1 LTGAST
7 KSPELASKQSNPQRK
22 MKIVINKHYG
32 SFSLSEEAVLLYGD
46 KKGLNI
52 IAIRDEVIKD
62 INHYY
67 LNEEKEENSFCE
79 WDIERNDP
87 VLVEVVEQLGDLA
100 NTRHTRLKVVEVPD
114 DVKWYIHDYDGIE
127 SVYEKHRIWD

>member
-1 LTGAST
+1 
-7 KSPELASKQSNPQRK
+7 

-32 SFSLSEEAVLLYGD
+32 SFGLSEEAVLFYGD

-52 IAIRDEVIKD
+52 IAKQDEVVKD
-62 INHYY
+62 LCHYY

-114 DVKWYIHDYDGIE
+114 DVKWYIHDYDGLE
-127 SVYEKHRIWD
+127 EVHEEHRRWI

>member
-1 LTGAST
+1 
-7 KSPELASKQSNPQRK
+7 
-22 MKIVINKHYG
+22 MKIVINKNYG
-32 SFSLSEEAVLLYGD
+32 GFHLSKDAVLLYGE

-52 IAIRDEVIKD
+52 IATQDEVIKD
-62 INHYY
+62 LYHYY
-67 LNEEKEENSFCE
+67 LNEEKYENGFAE

-87 VLVEVVEQLGDLA
+87 VL
-100 NTRHTRLKVVEVPD
+100 VEVPD

>member
-1 LTGAST
+1 
-7 KSPELASKQSNPQRK
+7 
-22 MKIVINKHYG
+22 MKIVINKKYG
-32 SFSLSEEAVLLYGD
+32 GFSLSEEAVLLYGD

-52 IAIRDEVIKD
+52 IAQQDEKVKTI
-62 INHYY
+62 IHYY
-67 LNEEKEENSFCE
+67 LDEKKDGNQFGE
-79 WDIERNDP
+79 WEIERTDP

-100 NTRHTRLKVVEVPD
+100 DTRHTRLKVVEVPD

>member
-1 LTGAST
+1 
-7 KSPELASKQSNPQRK
+7 
-22 MKIVINKHYG
+22 MKIVINKKHG
-32 SFSLSEEAVLLYGD
+32 GFHLSKEAVLLYGD

-52 IAIRDEVIKD
+52 IAEEDKVIKGL
-62 INHYY
+62 NHYF
-67 LNEEKEENSFCE
+67 LNEVKEENGFAE

-114 DVKWYIHDYDGIE
+114 DVKWYILDYDGIE
-127 SVYEKHRIWD
+127 EVHEEHRKWI

>member
-1 LTGAST
+1 LIGAST

-67 LNEEKEENSFCE
+67 LNEVKEENSFVE
-79 WDIERNDP
+79 WDIERTDP
-87 VLVEVVEQLGDLA
+87 ALIEVVEQLGDLA
-100 NTRHTRLKVVEVPD
+100 NTRHTRLKIVEVPD
-114 DVKWYIHDYDGIE
+114 DIKWYILDYDGIE
-127 SVYEKHRIWD
+127 EVHECHRVWE

>member
-22 MKIVINKHYG
+22 MKIVINKKYG
-32 SFSLSEEAVLLYGD
+32 NFGLSEEAVLLYGD

-52 IAIRDEVIKD
+52 IAIRDEVIKY

-67 LNEEKEENSFCE
+67 LNEEKEENLFCE
-79 WDIERNDP
+79 WDIKRNDP

-114 DVKWYIHDYDGIE
+114 DVEWYIHDYDGIE

>member
-1 LTGAST
+1 
-7 KSPELASKQSNPQRK
+7 

-79 WDIERNDP
+79 WEIERTDP
-87 VLVEVVEQLGDLA
+87 ILVEVVEQLGDLA
-100 NTRHTRLKVVEVPD
+100 DGYYCKLKVVEVPD
-114 DVKWYIHDYDGIE
+114 NIKWYIHDYDGLE
-127 SVYEKHRIWD
+127 SVHECHRSWE

>member
-1 LTGAST
+1 
-7 KSPELASKQSNPQRK
+7 

-67 LNEEKEENSFCE
+67 LNEVKEENSFVE
-79 WDIERNDP
+79 WDIERTDP
-87 VLVEVVEQLGDLA
+87 ALIEVVEQLGDLA
-100 NTRHTRLKVVEVPD
+100 NTRHTRLKIVEVPD
-114 DVKWYIHDYDGIE
+114 DIKWYILDYDGIE
-127 SVYEKHRIWD
+127 EVHECHRVWE

>member
-1 LTGAST
+1 
-7 KSPELASKQSNPQRK
+7 
-22 MKIVINKHYG
+22 MKIVINKNHG
-32 SFSLSEEAVLLYGD
+32 NFALSEEAVLLYGD

-52 IAIRDEVIKD
+52 ISKRDEVIKD
-62 INHYY
+62 LFHYY

-87 VLVEVVEQLGDLA
+87 VLVEVVEHLGDLA

>member
-1 LTGAST
+1 
-7 KSPELASKQSNPQRK
+7 
-22 MKIVINKHYG
+22 MKIVINKKYG
-32 SFSLSEEAVLLYGD
+32 GFGLSEEAVLLYGD

-52 IAIRDEVIKD
+52 IAKQDQAIKT
-62 INHYY
+62 ITHYF
-67 LNEEKEENSFCE
+67 LNEVKNENLFAE
-79 WDIERNDP
+79 WEIERNDP

-100 NTRHTRLKVVEVPD
+100 DTRHTRLKVVEVPD

>member
-1 LTGAST
+1 
-7 KSPELASKQSNPQRK
+7 
-22 MKIVINKHYG
+22 MKIVINKKYG
-32 SFSLSEEAVLLYGD
+32 NFSLSEEAVLFYGD

-52 IAIRDEVIKD
+52 IAIRDEVSKD

-79 WDIERNDP
+79 WEIERTDP

-100 NTRHTRLKVVEVPD
+100 DTRHTRLKVVEVPD
-114 DVKWYIHDYDGIE
+114 DVKWYIHDYNGIE

>member
-1 LTGAST
+1 
-7 KSPELASKQSNPQRK
+7 
-22 MKIVINKHYG
+22 MKIVINKKYG
-32 SFSLSEEAVLLYGD
+32 NFSLSEEAVLFYGD

-79 WDIERNDP
+79 WNIKRNDP
-87 VLVEVVEQLGDLA
+87 VLVEVVEHLGDLA
-100 NTRHTRLKVVEVPD
+100 NGRYSKLKVVEVPD
-114 DVKWYIHDYDGIE
+114 DVKWYIHDYDGVE
-127 SVYEKHRIWD
+127 EVHEEHRKWI

>member
-1 LTGAST
+1 LTGVVT

-67 LNEEKEENSFCE
+67 LNEVKEENSFCE

-87 VLVEVVEQLGDLA
+87 VLAEVVEQLGDLA
-100 NTRHTRLKVVEVPD
+100 DTRHTRLKVVEVPD